1 MENETNSLIGRV
13 HGPPAHRRG
22 LVEHRAVELCW
33 ILLVH
38 IRLLVV
44 NEIHRRTHIVRLDCS
59 RQRT

>member
-1 MENETNSLIGRV
+1 
-13 HGPPAHRRG
+13 
-22 LVEHRAVELCW
+22 VEHRAVELCW